1 MDLDTEYASSVAI
14 GPGRETGG
22 RMDALIW
29 IGIILIVLWI
39 LGWVVFNTASVLMN
53 VLLVVG
59 IVLLVW
65 WAIRRIT

>member
-1 MDLDTEYASSVAI
+1 
-14 GPGRETGG
+14 
-22 RMDALIW
+22 MDALIW

-39 LGWVVFNTASVLMN
+39 LGWVVFQTAGLLMN

-59 IVLLVW
+59 IILLVW